1 MVTTKQLNIKN
12 RLYYYWNDL
21 INIKDF
27 DPKLLRLDKSSFN
40 NIPMYYIGCVTKKS
54 GYSINSANP
63 LYVLIDEIDGFIE
76 EKEGDKYLNIAL
88 TDSNGEV
95 LKNMQ
100 KSGAELEI
108 RLKR

>member
-27 DPKLLRLDKSSFN
+27 DPRLLRLDKSAFN
-40 NIPMYYIGCVTKKS
+40 NIPMYYIGYATKKS

-88 TDSNGEV
+88 RDSNGEV